1 MLETVQGDCIA
12 ANKKP
17 PRSEL
22 SRSSEG
28 EKHCVV
34 TGKRKG
40 NISDGK
46 EPRGTSEEEQ
56 SSGEGE
62 NHTQQGHS
70 RAGSSRYRRLRLGHL
85 KMPLAVCEN
94 GLMFLPGICVTFK
107 WHLQKTLALVRRVNC
122 GVEARC
128 TRAGQVRDLRGRGKH
143 GTDSWRLTEAA
154 ATKPPP
160 SEALRAGTASRSQTD
175 DARSPPPPVSRQL
188 RDEGSVFTAASPEPR
203 PTRTRNTH
211 F

>member
-46 EPRGTSEEEQ
+46 EPRGTGEEEQ

-143 GTDSWRLTEAA
+143 GTDSWRLAPDQGSSDEAPAVRGA
-154 ATKPPP
+154 AGWDGLALSDRRHPIATSTCQP
-160 SEALRAGTASRSQTD
+160 SAPRRGVGLHCCFPRAQAD
-175 DARSPPPPVSRQL
+175 
-188 RDEGSVFTAASPEPR
+188 
-203 PTRTRNTH
+203 
-211 F
+211 